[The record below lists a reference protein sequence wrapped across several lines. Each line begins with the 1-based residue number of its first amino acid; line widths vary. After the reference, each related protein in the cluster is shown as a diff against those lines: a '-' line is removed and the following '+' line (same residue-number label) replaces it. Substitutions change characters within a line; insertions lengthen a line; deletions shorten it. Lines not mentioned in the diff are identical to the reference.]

1 MNEDFN
7 IYVDQLRDGEVKAI
21 EEHFSPSFLDIHE
34 DDLAFEKEVIVNGE
48 AYLADQELVLHWSVE
63 TEARVACSI
72 CNDKVSVPLVIE
84 GAYQS
89 ISLAEIKG
97 AVYDFKELLREAI
110 LLEVPSFVEC
120 HGGSCPKRQDFR
132 KYLKQESPETASGED
147 GYRPF
152 ADLDWD
158 QK

>member
-1 MNEDFN
+1 MNDEFK

-21 EEHFSPSFLDIHE
+21 EEHLPPSFLDIHE
-34 DDLAFEKEVIVNGE
+34 DDLAFENEVDVTGE
-48 AYLADQELVLHWSVE
+48 AYLADQELVLHWSIA
-63 TEARVACSI
+63 TEAEVACSI
-72 CNDKVSVPLVIE
+72 CNDKVSVPIVIE

-89 ISLAEIKG
+89 IPLDDIKG
-97 AVYDFKELLREAI
+97 AVYDFKDLLREAI

-120 HGGSCPKRQDFR
+120 HEGSCPKRQDFK
-132 KYLKQESPETASGED
+132 KYLKQESPEEASGEE